1 MSGAPVPCNPVP
13 VMVSCLMVTLP
24 TAYRAQLLRRSM
36 AAYCQQTHAALELV
50 IVVDTAGRSEASDVL
65 AMVAALGRQDIRVV
79 LPERKLS
86 LGALRNLSWREAR
99 GDVICQWDDDDLSHP
114 QRVSLQLEALL
125 ASGRPAC
132 YLQEFMQYF
141 PTERRLYRV
150 NFRVSPDRVAVNTL
164 MCRRDLAVAYPEA
177 GPNAARGEDAALV
190 QQIRDSGGYHALEGM
205 AHLFVYVSH
214 GRNTWED
221 GHHRMLVDKM
231 GVSKGLLH
239 RSEEALRAGLAPFDF
254 GGQDVVV
261 TGRNGDAFTLTA
273 ASRV

>member
-1 MSGAPVPCNPVP
+1 
-13 VMVSCLMVTLP
+13 MVTLP
-24 TAYRAQLLRRSM
+24 TAYRTQLLRRSV
-36 AAYCQQTHAALELV
+36 AAYCQQTYAASELV
-50 IVVDTAGRSEASDVL
+50 IVVDTVTPSEASDVL

-141 PTERRLYRV
+141 PIERRLYRV
-150 NFRVSPDRVAVNTL
+150 NFRVSPDQVAVNTL
-164 MCRRDLAVAYPEA
+164 MCRRNLAVAYPEA
-177 GPNAARGEDAALV
+177 GLNATRGEDAALV
-190 QQIRDSGGYHALEGM
+190 QQIRDNGGYHALEGM
-205 AHLFVYVSH
+205 PHLFVYVSH

-221 GHHRMLVDKM
+221 GHHRMLVDLM
-231 GVSKGLLH
+231 SVSKGLLH
-239 RSEEALRAGLAPFDF
+239 RSEQTLRAGLAPFDF

-273 ASRV
+273 ASPA